1 MKGMLI
7 KDIRLMLQQ
16 KRFFILLIFIA
27 IFINS
32 NSDDYFIIGYLT
44 FACSIFVLST
54 ISYDEYDNCYPF
66 LMTLPIDRKSYVK
79 EKYLFGLLLGGA
91 AWVLGVMISLGSHI
105 VGTQDLVYTEF
116 LLMAT
121 VYIPI
126 FMILLAITIPF
137 QLKFGGEKSRIVM
150 LGTAGI
156 VFLVVRFL
164 IKLAENMGIDIN
176 AIGNA
181 LSAVHIGLI
190 NLVLI
195 LAAVVGLFISYIIS
209 SAIMEKKDF

>member
-1 MKGMLI
+1 
-7 KDIRLMLQQ
+7 
-16 KRFFILLIFIA
+16 
-27 IFINS
+27 
-32 NSDDYFIIGYLT
+32 
-44 FACSIFVLST
+44 
-54 ISYDEYDNCYPF
+54 
-66 LMTLPIDRKSYVK
+66 MTLPIDRKSYVK

-91 AWVLGVMISLGSHI
+91 AWVLGVMMSLGSHI

-121 VYIPI
+121 IYIPI
-126 FMILLAITIPF
+126 FMILLAITILF

-164 IKLAENMGIDIN
+164 INQAENMGIDIN

-195 LAAVVGLFISYIIS
+195 LVAVVGLFISYVIS